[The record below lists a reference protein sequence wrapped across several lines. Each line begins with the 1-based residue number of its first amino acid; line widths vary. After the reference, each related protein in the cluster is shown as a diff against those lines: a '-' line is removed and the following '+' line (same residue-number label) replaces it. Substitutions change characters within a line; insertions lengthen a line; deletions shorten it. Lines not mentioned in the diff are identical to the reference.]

1 MSAVSLNQTNR
12 FKVFD
17 LVSKSSSGSKRGNNE
32 PNNNKIDKQIE
43 AAENR
48 MNEIEKK

>member
-17 LVSKSSSGSKRGNNE
+17 LVGSKSSSGSKRGNNNE
-32 PNNNKIDKQIE
+32 PKLDKQIE